1 MPTAYINIGS
11 NMGDRLA
18 LIEQAV
24 THIEHLC
31 GAAARRAPVFVSK
44 PWGYDSEAEYL
55 NMGIAIDTDVAPTR
69 LFRAL
74 QSIEQLISS
83 VPHRDANGNYADR
96 EIDID
101 IIAIDETVLDSE
113 NLILPHPRMHLRDF
127 VLVPMHHLAPEWRH
141 PLLHATPGEL
151 LERRRQVYQQSGE

>member
-24 THIEHLC
+24 IHIEHLC
-31 GAAARRAPVFVSK
+31 ETTARRAPAFPSK
-44 PWGYDSEAEYL
+44 PWGYDSETEYL
-55 NMGIAIDTDVAPTR
+55 NLGIAIDTDIPPVELLT
-69 LFRAL
+69 AL
-74 QSIEQLISS
+74 QSIERLISTT
-83 VPHRDANGNYADR
+83 PHRDCNGNYTDR

-113 NLILPHPRMHLRDF
+113 KLTLPHPRMHLRDF
-127 VLVPMHHLAPEWRH
+127 VLIPMQHLAPEWRH

-151 LERRRQVYQQSGE
+151 LDRI

>member
-24 THIEHLC
+24 IHIEHLC
-31 GAAARRAPVFVSK
+31 ETTAMRSPIFPSK
-44 PWGYDSEAEYL
+44 PWGYESEAEYL
-55 NMGIAIDTDVAPTR
+55 NLGISIETDIPPIALLT
-69 LFRAL
+69 AL
-74 QSIEQLISS
+74 QSIERLISPT
-83 VPHRDANGNYADR
+83 PHRDGNGNYADR

-101 IIAIDETVLDSE
+101 IIAIDETVLDNE
-113 NLILPHPRMHLRDF
+113 KLTLPHPRMHLRDF
-127 VLVPMHHLAPEWRH
+127 VLIPMQHLAPEWRH

-151 LERRRQVYQQSGE
+151 LERI